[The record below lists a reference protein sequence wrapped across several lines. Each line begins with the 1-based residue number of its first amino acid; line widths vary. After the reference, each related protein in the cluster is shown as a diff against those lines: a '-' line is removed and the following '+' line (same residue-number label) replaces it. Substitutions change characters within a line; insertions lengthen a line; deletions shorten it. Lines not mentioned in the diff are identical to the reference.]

1 MFVFYTVLNPL
12 TPNDPYRSRTAPLT
26 SKHCIL
32 NIYSTNIGT
41 EYFKHGIYSPL
52 FSLQNTVCFIILTYL
67 FPVLFTFY
75 IQDVL
80 KLKKNSGAKR
90 LIRSDKVCFSPTP
103 SCSGYEETPSKQSW
117 PWSLTNVLCC
127 HTVLWRN
134 SPTVT
139 VEVSRSDKIR
149 HTHTAGRTPL
159 NQWSHRRTGHYL
171 HNTQQ
176 KQETDIRAVGG
187 IRTLYPS
194 YRAAADPRLIPRGK
208 WDRPWSLSSPTF
220 TLLTSQQ
227 KEFRQ

>member
-149 HTHTAGRTPL
+149 HTHSRQDPSEPVITS
-159 NQWSHRRTGHYL
+159 SHRPL
-171 HNTQQ
+171 PTQHTT
-176 KQETDIRAVGG
+176 KTR
-187 IRTLYPS
+187 
-194 YRAAADPRLIPRGK
+194 
-208 WDRPWSLSSPTF
+208 DRHPCRRRDSNPVSLLSSGRRPTPYPA
-220 TLLTSQQ
+220 
-227 KEFRQ
+227 R